1 MSMPSITQPRH
12 SYQNDKRTANCICR
26 GLKIARGVPYAG
38 LGDPSRFV
46 ERATHPAAAGLK
58 LNGQKSSAPYVV
70 LKKRT
75 LSVLKRLKL
84 SAINSSFVR
93 SSIEK
98 LRARRRSN
106 VFSESPTKVFRGSM
120 PTRSF
125 TPKTSPLAS
134 KPANLVKR
142 CGDSS
147 VRIVLNM
154 KLRVTFG
161 KVAGVLKVA
170 FPVKRWRASSALNA
184 RSARRF

>member
-1 MSMPSITQPRH
+1 MPSITQPRH

-46 ERATHPAAAGLK
+46 ERATHPAAAGL
-58 LNGQKSSAPYVV
+58 NGQKSSAPYVV
-70 LKKRT
+70 LKNRT
-75 LSVLKRLKL
+75 FSVFERLKV

-106 VFSESPTKVFRGSM
+106 VFRESPTNVFRGSM

-142 CGDSS
+142 CEDSS

-154 KLRVTFG
+154 KLRVAFE
-161 KVAGVLKVA
+161 KVAGVLNVA
-170 FPVKRWRASSALNA
+170 LPVKRWRASSALKA
-184 RSARRF
+184 RSAWRFFVS

>member
-1 MSMPSITQPRH
+1 MRKTMLVSNGTGSTRSTTIASNLFRSLRPVSERQ
-12 SYQNDKRTANCICR
+12 ANGKLHLSR
-26 GLKIARGVPYAG
+26 VEVARGVPYAG

-46 ERATHPAAAGLK
+46 ERATHPAAAGL
-58 LNGQKSSAPYVV
+58 NGQKSSAPYVV
-70 LKKRT
+70 LKNRT

-106 VFSESPTKVFRGSM
+106 VFSESPTKVFRGSI

-134 KPANLVKR
+134 NSMWGRVQFQHSCQTDTPAEP
-142 CGDSS
+142 DD
-147 VRIVLNM
+147 
-154 KLRVTFG
+154 
-161 KVAGVLKVA
+161 
-170 FPVKRWRASSALNA
+170 RA
-184 RSARRF
+184 